1 MKGKG
6 MSLFSMTQ
14 GEMVNQFEQIKETT
28 VRLLKDASVE
38 ELNKKSSEKRW
49 SAAECIEHLTVAG
62 QSYLSNIPKI
72 PKRSAVLIDD
82 DVKIGA
88 GLFAK
93 TFIHFFGPKVR
104 IKMKSP
110 KNMLV
115 SNSNHDKDV
124 IDDFLF
130 LQDEFLTALSSV
142 DYDELKSIKVAWP
155 TFELK
160 KFSLGEVMMITI
172 AHELRHINQA
182 ERALDD
188 Q

>member
-1 MKGKG
+1 

-14 GEMVNQFEQIKETT
+14 SEMVSQFEQIKETA
-28 VRLLKDASVE
+28 VRLFKDVSVE
-38 ELNKKSSEKRW
+38 ELNKKPSEKRW
-49 SAAECIEHLTVAG
+49 SSAECIEHLNLAG

-72 PKRSAVLIDD
+72 PKRSAVLVDD
-82 DVKIGA
+82 EVKIGA

-93 TFIHFFGPKVR
+93 SFIHFAGPKVK
-104 IKMKSP
+104 IKMKAP
-110 KNMLV
+110 KNMLTD
-115 SNSNHDKDV
+115 NSNYDKDV

-130 LQDEFLTALSSV
+130 LQDEFLTALSTV
-142 DYDELKSIKVAWP
+142 NYDELKSIKVAWP

-160 KFSLGEVMMITI
+160 KLTLGEVMMITI

>member
-1 MKGKG
+1 

-14 GEMVNQFEQIKETT
+14 SEMVNQFEQIKETT
-28 VRLLKDASVE
+28 VRLFKDVSVE
-38 ELNKKSSEKRW
+38 ELNKRPSEKRW
-49 SAAECIEHLTVAG
+49 SAAECVEHLTLAG

-72 PKRSAVLIDD
+72 RKRSAVLIDD
-82 DVKIGA
+82 EMKISA

-93 TFIHFFGPKVR
+93 SFIHFFGPKVK
-104 IKMKSP
+104 IKMKTP
-110 KNMLV
+110 KNMLA
-115 SNSNHDKDV
+115 SNSSYDKDV

-130 LQDEFLTALSSV
+130 LQDEFLSVLSSV

-160 KFSLGEVMMITI
+160 KLSLGEVMMITI

>member
-28 VRLLKDASVE
+28 VR
-38 ELNKKSSEKRW
+38 
-49 SAAECIEHLTVAG
+49 
-62 QSYLSNIPKI
+62 
-72 PKRSAVLIDD
+72 VLIDD

>member
-1 MKGKG
+1 
-6 MSLFSMTQ
+6 LF
-14 GEMVNQFEQIKETT
+14 
-28 VRLLKDASVE
+28 KDASVE
-38 ELNKKSSEKRW
+38 ELNKKPSEKRW
-49 SAAECIEHLTVAG
+49 SAAECIEHLTLAG

-82 DVKIGA
+82 EVKIGA

-93 TFIHFFGPKVR
+93 TFIHFTGPKVK
-104 IKMKSP
+104 IKMKAP
-110 KNMLV
+110 KSMLV
-115 SNSNHDKDV
+115 SNYNYDKDV

-130 LQDEFLTALSSV
+130 LQDEFLSALSAV
-142 DYDELKSIKVAWP
+142 NYEELKSFKVAWP
-155 TFELK
+155 TFELIK
-160 KFSLGEVMMITI
+160 LSLGDVMMITI

>member
-1 MKGKG
+1 

-14 GEMVNQFEQIKETT
+14 GEMVSQFEQIKETT
-28 VRLLKDASVE
+28 VRLFKDASVE
-38 ELNKKSSEKRW
+38 ELNKKPSEKRW
-49 SAAECIEHLTVAG
+49 SAAECIEHLNLAG

-82 DVKIGA
+82 DVKIGSS
-88 GLFAK
+88 LFAK
-93 TFIHFFGPKVR
+93 SFIHFFGPKVR
-104 IKMKSP
+104 IKVKTP
-110 KNMLV
+110 KNMLTD
-115 SNSNHDKDV
+115 NSKYDKDV

-142 DYDELKSIKVAWP
+142 DYNELKSIKVAWP
-155 TFELK
+155 TFELIK
-160 KFSLGEVMMITI
+160 LSLGDVMMITI